1 MSTIT
6 VRVPKKVK
14 QKLKKY
20 NVNVS
25 ETVRIAL
32 DKCLETLERKDLE
45 EKLDQLKTKTGK
57 KIDAKE
63 FAKIIREERESH

>member
-57 KIDAKE
+57 KIDANE